1 MRYRSDQWYGGN
13 DRDSYIH
20 RAWMRRG
27 LPRSAFTGRPQ
38 IAIANT
44 ASDLTPCNKH
54 LNEVSASVQAGIW
67 EAGGVPLDMPV
78 MSLGETLVKP
88 TAMLW
93 RNLAAMAAEEM
104 IRANPVDGVVLLGGC
119 DKTIPALLMAAASVD
134 LPAVVVPGGPMLTG
148 HFRGV
153 PLGCGTDV
161 WRLSEEVRAGTL
173 SEQDFLASESAMIRS
188 KGHCNTMGT
197 ASTMACMAE
206 ALGMTLPGVAGTPAP
221 DSRLLESA
229 HASGRLAVE
238 LVASGRT
245 PSQVLSKGSFR
256 NAIVALAAIGG
267 STNAVVHLLA
277 IAGRAGVPLSLDDFD
292 AIGADVPLLADL
304 APAGRFLMDDLYRA
318 GGLLALLREVSDL
331 LDPDALT
338 VTGRPLASYLDE
350 ARIWDET
357 VIRPRSAPVLEK
369 AGIAVLRGS
378 LAPGGAVIKPAAAT
392 KELLVHRGPAVVFDS
407 IEDMHARLD
416 DPALDVTEDSVL
428 VLRGCGPRGYPGMPE
443 VGNMPIPAKLL
454 TRGVRDMVRIS
465 DARMSGTAY
474 GTVVL
479 HTVPEGAAGRPAVQ
493 GPRRRPG
500 RAGRAGPAARSGPA
514 RGGTRAARARRR
526 HDRGA
531 TRSPPGLGAP
541 LHRSCAA
548 GQPGRGP
555 RLPGRL
561 QRPRSNPR
569 LPLTIELLEFR
580 KTEARSA
587 RTQVSIIGDSG
598 AGIGDSGAGH
608 LGWGEAE
615 RRAA

>member
-13 DRDSYIH
+13 SRDSYIH

-67 EAGGVPLDMPV
+67 EAGGIPLDMPV

-134 LPAVVVPGGPMLTG
+134 LPALVVPGGPMLTG

-161 WRLSEEVRAGTL
+161 FRLSEEVRAGTL
-173 SEQDFLASESAMIRS
+173 AEQDFLASESAMIRS

-229 HASGRLAVE
+229 HASGKLAVE
-238 LVASGRT
+238 LVAAGRT
-245 PSQVLSKGSFR
+245 PSQVLTPGSFR

-292 AIGADVPLLADL
+292 TLGASVPLLVDL
-304 APAGRFLMDDLYRA
+304 APAGRYLMDDLYRA
-318 GGLLALLREVSDL
+318 GGLLAVLREVSDL
-331 LDPDALT
+331 LDPDAVT
-338 VTGRPLASYLDE
+338 VSGRPLAAHLGE

-357 VIRPRSAPVLEK
+357 VIRPRSAPLQEK

-407 IEDMHARLD
+407 IEDMRARLD
-416 DPALDVTEDSVL
+416 DPDLDVNEDSVL

-454 TRGVRDMVRIS
+454 ARGVRDMVRVS

-479 HTVPEGAAGRPAVQ
+479 HTVPEGAAG
-493 GPRRRPG
+493 GPLSLVRDGDPVVLDVPG
-500 RAGRAGPAARSGPA
+500 RRLDLDVPPEEL
-514 RGGTRAARARRR
+514 ARREPAPAMIAALPGPDR
-526 HDRGA
+526 GWQRLYIDHVMQADRGA
-531 TRSPPGLGAP
+531 DLDFLVGSSGHEVTR
-541 LHRSCAA
+541 
-548 GQPGRGP
+548 
-555 RLPGRL
+555 
-561 QRPRSNPR
+561 
-569 LPLTIELLEFR
+569 
-580 KTEARSA
+580 
-587 RTQVSIIGDSG
+587 DS
-598 AGIGDSGAGH
+598 H
-608 LGWGEAE
+608 
-615 RRAA
+615 